1 MAEPIEQWL
10 KHLDAILEQHPFE
23 TAEEAEAWL
32 RLQSENRSIDEFFET
47 CAVPTVRLMSLWQ
60 RAENAQDPEK
70 ALALYEQAISDA
82 EENLSQ
88 EIAAARREPLTWQ
101 EGKIQPYLWSMF
113 GRAATREMLGD
124 LAEAEQAY
132 LEVWEAD
139 PLDSLGVV
147 EKLFSL
153 SLTDGRLADA
163 RAWLDRL
170 AEEDS
175 TIVLYH
181 RALLRFLEA
190 ADNAEQ
196 AYHQNGDLAAA
207 SSWQDEKANEL
218 LNRALRRNPYVASL
232 MAHPRAFE
240 LSCPSQAAIGSPAEA
255 VLVMYATAH
264 LWLSDFLALSWLI
277 GQAKAFSGDAPTFRD
292 DWQQLLH
299 ELGGEPSDEERFA
312 YLRQL
317 EEMDG

>member
-10 KHLDAILEQHPFE
+10 KHLDAILEQHSFE

-70 ALALYEQAISDA
+70 ALALYEQAIADA
-82 EENLSQ
+82 EETLPQ
-88 EIAAARREPLTWQ
+88 EIAAARREPLMWQ
-101 EGKIQPYLWSMF
+101 EGKMQPYLCSMF
-113 GRAATREMLGD
+113 GRAATKEMLGD
-124 LAEAEQAY
+124 LAGAEQAY
-132 LEVWEAD
+132 LQVWEAD
-139 PLDSLGVV
+139 PLDSLGTV

-190 ADNAEQ
+190 ADHAEQ

-207 SSWQDEKANEL
+207 SSWQDEMANEL
-218 LNRALRRNPYVASL
+218 LSRALRRNPYVASL

-277 GQAKAFSGDAPTFRD
+277 GQAKAFAGDATTFRD
-292 DWQQLLH
+292 DWHQLLQ
-299 ELGGEPSDEERFA
+299 ELGGEPSDEERYA